1 MPDTAQNWIV
11 ETDWLA
17 ARLDAP
23 GLVIFD
29 ATWHLPTAGRDAK
42 AEYLAEHIPG
52 RCSSTSTTF
61 PTRPRRCRT

>member
-11 ETDWLA
+11 EIDWLA

-29 ATWHLPTAGRDAK
+29 ATWHLPTAGRDAN
-42 AEYLAEHIPG
+42 AEYHAEHIPG
-52 RCSSTSTTF
+52 ALIFDIDDLSD
-61 PTRPRRCRT
+61 